1 MRLLADLHTHTVASG
16 HAFSTLTEN
25 AQVARARGLE
35 LIAITD
41 HAPNV
46 PQGAHP
52 WYFWNL
58 KVIPSVL
65 DGVRLLK
72 GCEAN
77 LSLESENG
85 LDLPDQIL
93 AWLDFVA
100 VGFHPHTGF
109 DKPDRARN
117 TEALLRV
124 IAHPLVDQ
132 ITHPGNEAEFPL
144 DLDAVVEAAVR
155 HNVILELNDHSFDPT
170 SSRAGSGARERE
182 FAEAALAAG
191 APLSI
196 GSDAHYALYVGRF
209 EAALAIAEEIGLT
222 EDRIVNRNAE
232 SVLSHL
238 LAKRE
243 RPRLDVG
250 GEWEWPVAAHGAA
263 PADIAA
269 NGDTEGGERWW

>member
-25 AQVARARGLE
+25 AHVARTRGLE

-41 HAPNV
+41 HAPSV

-58 KVIPSVL
+58 KIIPSVL

-77 LSLESENG
+77 VSPDSENG
-85 LDLPDQIL
+85 LDLPDEIL
-93 AWLDFVA
+93 NWLDFVA

-109 DKPDRARN
+109 DTPDRIRN
-117 TEALLRV
+117 TEMLLRV
-124 IAHPLVDQ
+124 MAHPMVDQ
-132 ITHPGNEAEFPL
+132 ITHPGNEEQFPL
-144 DLDAVVEAAVR
+144 DLDAIVEAAVR

-170 SSRAGSGARERE
+170 SSRSGSGARERQ
-182 FAEAALAAG
+182 FAEAAFAAG
-191 APLSI
+191 APVSI

-209 EAALAIAEEIGLT
+209 DAAIAIAEEIGVT
-222 EDRIVNRNAE
+222 EDRVVNRNAE
-232 SVLSHL
+232 SVLAHL
-238 LAKRE
+238 TAKRE
-243 RPRLDVG
+243 RPHLDTA
-250 GEWEWPVAAHGAA
+250 GEWEWPTATHGAA
-263 PADIAA
+263 PADLADDAA
-269 NGDTEGGERWW
+269 GEGRRW